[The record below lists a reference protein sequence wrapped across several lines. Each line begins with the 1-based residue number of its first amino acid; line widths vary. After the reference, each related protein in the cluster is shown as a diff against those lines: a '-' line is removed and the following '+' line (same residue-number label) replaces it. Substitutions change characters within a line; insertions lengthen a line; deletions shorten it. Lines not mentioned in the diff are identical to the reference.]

1 MSYYDNQQWP
11 STGPQVW
18 EQQTPPARSGAS
30 SAVPR
35 EDSNAFATQLE
46 EVDRAVDNLVKSGKM
61 FNTSCR
67 RESMP
72 VVGCLPRAYIE
83 PALDPR
89 MGGGPPRH
97 HSISEFGD
105 NRSFSAS
112 NLQNFY
118 ASQRHQPSRGTNE
131 AEQVMQAKR
140 RMAAQREREL
150 RNYHQE
156 QQYNRSV
163 TAEITTFT
171 SKADRTISPSAGIK
185 DEERIDLINRQ
196 RSTIYTDG
204 SSFTG
209 DGGYEEAGAR
219 SQCTSQSGNGLR
231 VHSPRAYEQSKAHT
245 MSENCQSQGEH
256 QPVNSQAP
264 GHQKSRSNSLSSPSH
279 ATSSFSIFE
288 SNNQQTNRTSTSSPV
303 ESPRPGGK
311 QTSSSGV
318 APIGTRPSGQPMNT
332 SHGKRSTTPLPSP
345 LSYGF
350 AANEGPSSDID
361 TQHGNA
367 TSNQS
372 GQSQQEIGLGW
383 GKTSVW
389 GNKSSLGVQAPVWG

>member
-1 MSYYDNQQWP
+1 MSYYDNQQWT
-11 STGPQVW
+11 SSGPQVW

-35 EDSNAFATQLE
+35 EDSNAFATQIE

-61 FNTSCR
+61 FNTSGR

-83 PALDPR
+83 PSLDPR

-171 SKADRTISPSAGIK
+171 SKADRNISPSAGMK
-185 DEERIDLINRQ
+185 DEDRIELINRQ

-204 SSFTG
+204 PSFAS
-209 DGGYEEAGAR
+209 DGGFEEAAGR
-219 SQCTSQSGNGLR
+219 SQCNTQPGNGLR
-231 VHSPRAYEQSKAHT
+231 GHSPRAYEQIKTHA
-245 MSENCQSQGEH
+245 MSENGQSQGEP
-256 QPVNSQAP
+256 QLVNTQVSGQ
-264 GHQKSRSNSLSSPSH
+264 QKSRANSVSSPSH
-279 ATSSFSIFE
+279 APGSYSIFD
-288 SNNQQTNRTSTSSPV
+288 SNNQQSNRTSTSSPV

-311 QTSSSGV
+311 QSSSSGV
-318 APIGTRPSGQPMNT
+318 APIGTRPSGQTMNT
-332 SHGKRSTTPLPSP
+332 AHGKRSTTPLPSP

-350 AANEGPSSDID
+350 AANEASKSELEA
-361 TQHGNA
+361 QHGNA
-367 TSNQS
+367 TSNQN
-372 GQSQQEIGLGW
+372 GQGQQELGLGW
-383 GKTSVW
+383 GKSSVW